1 MLSVICAGLGGQ
13 GVLTAGLVLANVC
26 VAGNKKVTWVPSYG
40 SEMRGGTASCRLRI
54 ADSEI
59 LNPFFDTA
67 DVLMAMSQASV
78 DDIQAQVAEGGVIV
92 VNSSMVDCAGLRKDV
107 RVVRAPATELAAE
120 LKNPRG
126 ANLAMLGATIA
137 ATGLFPAEEFADGI
151 DAYFEAKGKNN
162 PLNRECFLKGS
173 AAVSEG

>member
-1 MLSVICAGLGGQ
+1 MLSIICAGLGGQ

-54 ADSEI
+54 DDGEI

-67 DVLMAMSQASV
+67 DVLMAMSQAPA
-78 DDIQAQVAEGGVIV
+78 DDMQAQVAKGGYIIA
-92 VNSSMVDCAGLRKDV
+92 NTSMVDCASLRSDV
-107 RVVRAPATELAAE
+107 KLVKAPATEIATE

-126 ANLAMLGATIA
+126 ANIAMLGATIA
-137 ATGLFPAEEFADGI
+137 ATGLFPVQEFADGI
-151 DAYFEAKGKNN
+151 DAYFEAKGRNN
-162 PLNRECFLKGS
+162 PLNRECFLKGA